1 MNTPNRRTGRGAI
14 TGPVVRPQLAA
25 ALLLVSLGAVSC
37 RDTQI
42 RAYTVP
48 KSGPPRAAQAP
59 PEVDMTPQA
68 VAHGPAWDL
77 PAGWQQIPGTGMRYA
92 TIVVEPAGGSPERPQ
107 LEIRVTPL
115 AMAAGEI
122 LGNVN
127 RWRGQVGL
135 SPITEAEVGSVVR
148 TFSVDGHPARL
159 VNLTGVAK
167 DGAPPQQILAAMLTS
182 EPQIWFFFMVGDTQR
197 MSKYAAPF
205 EAFIKSVRLHGAP
218 DMVEAMPPGGDMPQG
233 SMPQGTMPPGA
244 MPPGVMPPGAMPPG
258 ALPPGAVPPA
268 GAGET
273 MTWTVPQGWTQDP
286 NAGDM
291 RVALF
296 HLPGTGGEATIT
308 RFPGEVGGLL
318 ANINRWRK
326 QLAMEPVANPEEQ
339 PSESVMVAGQPARF
353 YDISQPGGDGAR
365 KRMLVVLL
373 ARPDMTWFVKL
384 TGPATLLDQQAAA
397 FRQFLTTIR
406 LGGTAG

>member
-14 TGPVVRPQLAA
+14 SGPLVKSQLAA
-25 ALLLVSLGAVSC
+25 ALVVVSLGVVAC

-42 RAYTVP
+42 RSYTVP
-48 KSGPPRAAQAP
+48 RSGPPRATQAP
-59 PEVDMTPQA
+59 PEVDMAPQA

-92 TIVVEPAGGSPERPQ
+92 TVVVEPAGSSPERPQ

-127 RWRGQVGL
+127 RWRGQIGL
-135 SPITEAEVGSVVR
+135 SPITDAEVGSVVR
-148 TFSVDGHPARL
+148 TFSVDGHPAQL

-167 DGAPPQQILAAMLTS
+167 DGAPPQQILAAILTS
-182 EPQIWFFFMVGDTQR
+182 DPQVWFFFMVGDAQR

-205 EAFIKSVRLHGAP
+205 ETFIKSVRLHGEPA
-218 DMVEAMPPGGDMPQG
+218 MAEALPPGGDMGQG
-233 SMPQGTMPPGA
+233 A
-244 MPPGVMPPGAMPPG
+244 MPPGAMPPG
-258 ALPPGAVPPA
+258 AMPPA
-268 GAGET
+268 GSGET

-308 RFPGEVGGLL
+308 RFPGDVGGLL

-326 QLAMEPVANPEEQ
+326 QLAMEPLANPEEQ

-365 KRMLVVLL
+365 KRMLVVLVP
-373 ARPDMTWFVKL
+373 RSDMTWFVKL
-384 TGPATLLDQQAAA
+384 TGPATLVDQQAAA

-406 LGGTAG
+406 LGGAAG